1 MKEFDNFDVE
11 QTETGIAYLSIE
23 SESAMNS
30 LNDGMTEELL
40 HLGTELN
47 EDVDVRCIVLRGSD
61 GVFCAGG
68 NISSFEENS
77 SAGAQIRRGASFLNN
92 VVYQLKRGE
101 TPIITGI
108 DGPAVGAGFALALL
122 GDISLMHEDAYLQF
136 GYPGIGLT
144 GDGSATYY
152 LPHLVGLQEAKRI
165 ALLNEQISPDEAEE
179 IGLVTEVADSDSFDD
194 RLEELATSL
203 ATGPTEALGS
213 ISRQLEEAS
222 ARQLSEQLSVE
233 AERISEAAS
242 TEDYAEGVRAFKEKR
257 DPDFVGY

>member
-1 MKEFDNFDVE
+1 MKEFDNFAVE
-11 QTETGIAYLSIE
+11 QTEDGIAYLSIE

-40 HLGTELN
+40 WLGTELN
-47 EDVDVRCIVLRGSD
+47 EDDDVRCIVLRGSD

-68 NISSFEENS
+68 NITSFEEDS
-77 SAGAQIRRGASFLNN
+77 SAAARLRRGASFLND
-92 VVYQLKRGE
+92 VVHQLKRGE
-101 TPIITGI
+101 TPVVTGI

-122 GDISLMHEDAYLQF
+122 GDITLMHEDAYLQF
-136 GYPGIGLT
+136 GYPGVGLT

-165 ALLNEQISPDEAEE
+165 ALLNEKIPPAEAEE
-179 IGLVTEVADSDSFDD
+179 IGLVTEVADANSFDD

-203 ATGPTEALGS
+203 ASGPTKALGS

-222 ARQLSEQLSVE
+222 ARQLSEHLAHE
-233 AERISEAAS
+233 TERISKAS
-242 TEDYAEGVRAFKEKR
+242 QTEDYVEGVQAFKEKR

>member
-1 MKEFDNFDVE
+1 MKQFDNFGVE
-11 QTETGIAYLSIE
+11 RTDDGIAYLSIE

-40 HLGTELN
+40 WLGTELN
-47 EDVDVRCIVLRGSD
+47 EDDSVRCIVLRGSD

-68 NISSFEENS
+68 NITSFEEDS
-77 SAGAQIRRGASFLNN
+77 SAPAQLRRGASFLNN

-101 TPIITGI
+101 TPIVTGI

-122 GDISLMHEDAYLQF
+122 GDVSLVHEEAYLQY

-144 GDGSATYY
+144 GDGSATYF

-165 ALLNEQISPDEAEE
+165 ALLNERIPADEAEE
-179 IGLVTEVADSDSFDD
+179 IGLVTEVADADSFDD

-203 ATGPTEALGS
+203 ATGPTKALGT
-213 ISRQLEEAS
+213 ISRQLEEAY
-222 ARQLSEQLSVE
+222 ARRLSEQLADE
-233 AERISEAAS
+233 AEQIANTAT
-242 TEDYAEGVRAFKEKR
+242 TEDYAEGVSAFKEKR